1 MKLIMENFR
10 NTMKEGFEL
19 DKNKDGELSST
30 ALRDMAAQLD
40 RNKGAKLAGSAQK
53 SDVALQS
60 VVSKFEDQ
68 LRDQQMGLSTT
79 FYPSVMYRILRSG
92 NMDGTPGNEENG
104 VDAAV
109 DYFMRGVQGGDA
121 SGLED
126 ALRADL
132 EDVKQTIDLENE
144 EGKGGTGPNF
154 EPSPFGGAKPRAFVN
169 ESFDMSPVNAAI
181 DNITEGLNT
190 LQDSEFMSVLSFA
203 QREEIMEIQTKI
215 AALDRIA
222 QGQSSM

>member
-10 NTMKEGFEL
+10 KTMKEGFEL

-40 RNKGAKLAGSAQK
+40 RNKDAKLAGSAQK

-60 VVSKFEDQ
+60 VISKFKDQ
-68 LRDQQMGLSTT
+68 LASMKMSLPTT

-104 VDAAV
+104 IDAAV
-109 DYFMRGVQGGDA
+109 DYFFRGVQGADA
-121 SGLED
+121 NTMDLVDQVERGL
-126 ALRADL
+126 RHDL
-132 EDVKQTIDLENE
+132 EDVKQTIDLENK

-154 EPSPFGGAKPRAFVN
+154 EPSPFGGANPRAFKV
-169 ESFDMSPVNAAI
+169 
-181 DNITEGLNT
+181 
-190 LQDSEFMSVLSFA
+190 
-203 QREEIMEIQTKI
+203 
-215 AALDRIA
+215 
-222 QGQSSM
+222 